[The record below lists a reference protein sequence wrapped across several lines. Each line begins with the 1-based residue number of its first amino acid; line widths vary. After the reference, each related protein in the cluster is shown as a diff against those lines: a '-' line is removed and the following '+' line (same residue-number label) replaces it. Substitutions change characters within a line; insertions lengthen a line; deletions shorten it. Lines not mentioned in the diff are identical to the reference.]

1 MENESSVAKP
11 RGVLAKDIQS
21 MNYMLLGH
29 FSDSNTSGTF
39 NKLNVSQVIL
49 SPPSVDLPLD
59 SSWLHSPVTA
69 VTWPLLSRDSYFQ
82 GLDSIFSCSLLGCG
96 ADRPSIVS
104 SISRSSATLPQ
115 WRAWMRMWPAES
127 SVPSASP
134 TPAARRS
141 P

>member
-11 RGVLAKDIQS
+11 RGVLAKNIQS

-29 FSDSNTSGTF
+29 FSDSNTSGTC

-59 SSWLHSPVTA
+59 SSWLHNPA

-96 ADRPSIVS
+96 SAGYLPSLDPLS
-104 SISRSSATLPQ
+104 HSRDGGRGCGCCQ
-115 WRAWMRMWPAES
+115 
-127 SVPSASP
+127 
-134 TPAARRS
+134 RS
-141 P
+141 RQYHRHHGHQQQGGVREG

>member
-1 MENESSVAKP
+1 MENKSSVAKP
-11 RGVLAKDIQS
+11 RGVLTKDIQS

-59 SSWLHSPVTA
+59 STWLHNPVTA

-96 ADRPSIVS
+96 SAGHPQS
-104 SISRSSATLPQ
+104 SISRSSVTLPQ
-115 WRAWMRMWPAES
+115 WRAWTRMWPAES

>member
-11 RGVLAKDIQS
+11 RGVLTKDIQS

-29 FSDSNTSGTF
+29 FSDSNKSGTF

-59 SSWLHSPVTA
+59 SSWLLNPVTA

-96 ADRPSIVS
+96 VDWPGIVS
-104 SISRSSATLPQ
+104 SRSSVTLPQ
-115 WRAWMRMWPAES
+115 WRTWMRMWPAES

>member
-11 RGVLAKDIQS
+11 RGVLTKDIQS

-59 SSWLHSPVTA
+59 SSWLHNPVTA

-96 ADRPSIVS
+96 SAGDLPS
-104 SISRSSATLPQ
+104 RFLHTRQ
-115 WRAWMRMWPAES
+115 
-127 SVPSASP
+127 SP
-134 TPAARRS
+134 VRLEVLAVGCPG

>member
-59 SSWLHSPVTA
+59 SSWLHNPVTA

-96 ADRPSIVS
+96 SAGYPLSLDPPSP
-104 SISRSSATLPQ
+104 SRNGGRGCGCGQ
-115 WRAWMRMWPAES
+115 
-127 SVPSASP
+127 
-134 TPAARRS
+134 RS
-141 P
+141 PQYHRHHRHQQQGGVREG

>member
-11 RGVLAKDIQS
+11 RGVLTKDIQS

-59 SSWLHSPVTA
+59 SSWLHNPVTA

-82 GLDSIFSCSLLGCG
+82 GLDSIFKILNVLKKVELGDG
-96 ADRPSIVS
+96 LVLKINPLSGFHGYLRI
-104 SISRSSATLPQ
+104 
-115 WRAWMRMWPAES
+115 MRIWL
-127 SVPSASP
+127 
-134 TPAARRS
+134 
-141 P
+141 